1 MAPGLAPLVGA
12 ELRALGLEP
21 TVEPGGAAWRGD
33 LESVLRANLWLRT
46 ASRVIVRVATFRARS
61 FIELERHAR
70 RIEWDRFVSRG
81 SPLRFRVTSR
91 KSKLYH
97 TEAIAQRLADA
108 VAQRVGGGD
117 ASSVSLLRDDDDG
130 QSPETTTAGS
140 GQMFV
145 VRALRDE
152 ITVSADSSGELLHRR
167 GYRQA
172 VAKAPLRETLAAA
185 MLMGAGWRGDT
196 PLVDPMCGSGTIPI
210 EGAMIARRMAPGLGR
225 SFAAE
230 RWPDSDRGTWN
241 RLVSAAKETM
251 LERSPVP
258 IRGSDRDAGA
268 IASARSNAERAGV
281 AADVDLEVAPLSS
294 AEPFGTPSGE
304 GLLLVNPPYGVRI
317 GEAESLRDLYAT
329 LGRLARERFSRWTVG
344 VLAAEPR
351 LEAQLGLTVEER
363 LATSNGGIPVKLL
376 VREPKPGVPVPGSC

>member
-1 MAPGLAPLVGA
+1 
-12 ELRALGLEP
+12 
-21 TVEPGGAAWRGD
+21 
-33 LESVLRANLWLRT
+33 VLRANLWLRT

-108 VAQRVGGGD
+108 VAHRVGD
-117 ASSVSLLRDDDDG
+117 ASSISLLRDDDDE
-130 QSPETTTAGS
+130 QSPETTTADN

-152 ITVSADSSGELLHRR
+152 IMVSADTSGELLHRR

-185 MLMGAGWRGDT
+185 MLMGAGWSGDT
-196 PLVDPMCGSGTIPI
+196 PLLDPMCGSGTIPI

-225 SFAAE
+225 PFAAQ
-230 RWPDSDRGTWN
+230 RWPESERGVWN

-268 IASARSNAERAGV
+268 IASARANAERAGV
-281 AADVDLEVAPLSS
+281 AADADFDVAPLSS
-294 AEPFGTPSGE
+294 AEPFGSSSGE
-304 GLLLVNPPYGVRI
+304 GMLLVNPPYGVRI
-317 GEAESLRDLYAT
+317 GEVESLRDLYAT

-351 LEAQLGLTVEER
+351 LEAQLGLMVEER
-363 LATSNGGIPVKLL
+363 LATSNGGIPVKLW
-376 VREPKPGVPVPGSC
+376 VRAAKPGVPVPGSC

>member
-1 MAPGLAPLVGA
+1 M
-12 ELRALGLEP
+12 
-21 TVEPGGAAWRGD
+21 
-33 LESVLRANLWLRT
+33 
-46 ASRVIVRVATFRARS
+46 FRARS

-108 VAQRVGGGD
+108 VAHRVGD

-130 QSPETTTAGS
+130 QPTETTPAEN

-185 MLMGAGWRGDT
+185 MLIGAGWHGDT

-225 SFAAE
+225 PFAAQ
-230 RWPDSDRGTWN
+230 RWPESDRGTWN
-241 RLVSAAKETM
+241 RLLSAAKETM

-268 IASARSNAERAGV
+268 IASARANAERAGV

-294 AEPFGTPSGE
+294 VEPFGGGAWPGD

-329 LGRLARERFSRWTVG
+329 LGRLARERFSRWTVA

-351 LEAQLGLTVEER
+351 LEAQLGLTMEER

-376 VREPKPGVPVPGSC
+376 VRAAKPGVHVPGSC